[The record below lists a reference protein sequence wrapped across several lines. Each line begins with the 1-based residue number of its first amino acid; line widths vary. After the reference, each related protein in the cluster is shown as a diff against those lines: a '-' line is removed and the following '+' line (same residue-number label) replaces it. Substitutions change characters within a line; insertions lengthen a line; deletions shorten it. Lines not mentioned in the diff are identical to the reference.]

1 MLDVRFKWLGFAA
14 LLTAGLTM
22 PGSAASPDAGSSAE
36 TRAAAPTAASL
47 FPELPEEGADS
58 LLPNQQFNFLRGSS
72 PGGAAAAGGS
82 GVEPPSARVLDQL
95 DRRRNWIYA
104 TQSPASFELS
114 AQQALGVRSAEPAD
128 RNGEPESWLSEFFHD
143 RGTQPSQNR
152 TIDDLFSNSLQTSSS
167 LSTLF
172 NGMPQAVSGLGGS
185 LGMAPFQSA
194 PAEVSSSSLSAV
206 TDSLGLREL
215 GLSSVPISVREML
228 AYPASVNPLG
238 TGYDPINMR
247 ADTTQEELNPT
258 VTERLADLEI
268 EPKSVDALLDRPIR
282 GASSTRTSLPDS
294 FNTRMTGGSSLT
306 PAGLAPN
313 SVGARERPLDFG
325 RFPTRSF

>member
-14 LLTAGLTM
+14 LFAAGLAVS
-22 PGSAASPDAGSSAE
+22 GSAASPEARSSAE
-36 TRAAAPTAASL
+36 ARAAAQESASL
-47 FPELPEEGADS
+47 FPELPEEGSDS
-58 LLPNQQFNFLRGSS
+58 RLPNRQFNFRRGDS
-72 PGGAAAAGGS
+72 PGGAVAGAGAA
-82 GVEPPSARVLDQL
+82 VEPPSARILDQL

-114 AQQALGVRSAEPAD
+114 AQQALGVRSAEPAN
-128 RNGEPESWLSEFFHD
+128 RNSEPENWLSEFFHD

-152 TIDDLFSNSLQTSSS
+152 AIDDLFSNSLQTSSS

-172 NGMPQAVSGLGGS
+172 NSTPQAVSGLEGN
-185 LGMAPFQSA
+185 LGLAPFQSA

-206 TDSLGLREL
+206 TDSLGLRDR

-228 AYPASVNPLG
+228 AYPGSVNPLE
-238 TGYDPINMR
+238 TGYDPINLR
-247 ADTTQEELNPT
+247 TDTTQQELNPT
-258 VTERLADLEI
+258 VTERLADLEVA
-268 EPKSVDALLDRPIR
+268 PKTVDALLERPIR

-313 SVGARERPLDFG
+313 AVAPRERTLDFG
-325 RFPTRSF
+325 RFPSRNF